1 MELSCGS
8 PCACGIIHKAVVLS
22 YASIKHHLQ
31 PAGAGRDGARGMRWE
46 GEGKQKM
53 EHGERGKKE
62 GYNDGKAKK
71 IVGVIDDGRSKRGKV
86 GEKRSEEMSGR

>member
-1 MELSCGS
+1 M
-8 PCACGIIHKAVVLS
+8 
-22 YASIKHHLQ
+22 
-31 PAGAGRDGARGMRWE
+31 GRRGEAKDGAWR
-46 GEGKQKM
+46 
-53 EHGERGKKE
+53 ERGKEE